1 MKGKV
6 PLKGVRCGYLAAA
19 ESCTIAVLP
28 VRMTFDRRRTGG
40 GKSSEAFE
48 RSSSLSLRSSPKN
61 IYSLAVEHIDLS
73 QVTLAEQEKC
83 ICEKKGNYREKA
95 K

>member
-6 PLKGVRCGYLAAA
+6 PLKGVGCKDPAAA
-19 ESCTIAVLP
+19 ESCTVRVLP
-28 VRMTFDRRRTGG
+28 VRMNFDRRRTEGG
-40 GKSSEAFE
+40 ESSEAFE

-61 IYSLAVEHIDLS
+61 FYSLAVKHIDLS
-73 QVTLAEQEKC
+73 RVTLAEQEKR

-95 K
+95 N